1 MSYEATSLGFD
12 LKFEG
17 PASVEEYDQKAGK
30 PGACLE
36 DAVMNTIYRS
46 TLPDWQERFAKK
58 VEDLTGEK
66 RAENAD
72 ATAKSQARTNGAA
85 AKKGVE
91 PAKVKPVLETVKTY
105 VGRVTAPFADDAE
118 MTAKLKSLADEAATE
133 VSVDPSPS
141 ARTAAINKGDLAKAD
156 ELLTL
161 DDEAFAT
168 KLAKIETVD
177 AASALLEVDPETSRP
192 SRESLAKAI
201 GVWLKAML

>member
-1 MSYEATSLGFD
+1 MYEATSLGYE
-12 LKFEG
+12 LKFAG
-17 PASVEEYDQKAGK
+17 PTSVEDYDAKAGK
-30 PGACLE
+30 VGSCLE

-46 TLPDWQERFAKK
+46 TLPDWQEKFAKK
-58 VEDLTGEK
+58 VEELTGEK

-72 ATAKSQARTNGAA
+72 ATAKSQARADKAA
-85 AKKGVE
+85 SAKGKT
-91 PAKVKPVLETVKTY
+91 ADKVKAVLETVKVY
-105 VGRVTAPFADDAE
+105 VGRVTAPFVDDAE
-118 MTAKLKSLADEAATE
+118 MTAKLASLAEEAANE

-141 ARTAAINKGDLAKAD
+141 ARAAAINKGDLAKAD